1 MPDGDR
7 GFHLGRRIRAVW
19 LFLVCEW
26 GNRGTEEAFWE
37 RTKATQAV
45 SELSRLVPQLSGS
58 QAGWGM
64 TGAGAPGHWLRGGGH
79 RGDPWVSRRTGTA
92 WSKLPLPVGNEQ
104 PLGGGARR
112 GSSPPTPGLGGA
124 LRESRA
130 SLFRLPLGHLP
141 APEADTGVTRRTPS
155 PLCEVR
161 GFVPD
166 PSPGGTSALLLRVSA
181 LARSPALL
189 ASSLV
194 LGRALPAAFGAPSL
208 HPAFPSPR
216 AFARGPLPK
225 LLGRDTCPPT
235 GCRPTR
241 DGCPSGWR
249 CRGSG
254 RGGRR
259 TRRGREQRPE
269 PDPARERQEAERSIR
284 GGLRGAGCGE
294 AGRMG
299 QTLKERMKPNEA
311 GSTLSPKGWKPLEH
325 VLDGGGAQP

>member
-1 MPDGDR
+1 MRGQGLCPRSVPRGDLGPASQGQCPGEVACPA
-7 GFHLGRRIRAVW
+7 GFLPG
-19 LFLVCEW
+19 
-26 GNRGTEEAFWE
+26 
-37 RTKATQAV
+37 
-45 SELSRLVPQLSGS
+45 P
-58 QAGWGM
+58 
-64 TGAGAPGHWLRGGGH
+64 GAGAPRCLRCPEHG
-79 RGDPWVSRRTGTA
+79 
-92 WSKLPLPVGNEQ
+92 
-104 PLGGGARR
+104 RR
-112 GSSPPTPGLGGA
+112 GCCS
-124 LRESRA
+124 
-130 SLFRLPLGHLP
+130 
-141 APEADTGVTRRTPS
+141 
-155 PLCEVR
+155 
-161 GFVPD
+161 
-166 PSPGGTSALLLRVSA
+166 
-181 LARSPALL
+181 
-189 ASSLV
+189 
-194 LGRALPAAFGAPSL
+194 PSL

-216 AFARGPLPK
+216 AFARGFLPK

-311 GSTLSPKGWKPLEH
+311 GSTLSPKGRKPLEH
-325 VLDGGGAQP
+325 LLDGGGAQP

>member
-1 MPDGDR
+1 MPGGDR

-37 RTKATQAV
+37 RAKATQAV

-64 TGAGAPGHWLRGGGH
+64 TGAGAPGHWLHGGGH
-79 RGDPWVSRRTGTA
+79 RGDPWVSQRTGTA

-104 PLGGGARR
+104 LLGGGARR
-112 GSSPPTPGLGGA
+112 GSPPPTPGLGGA
-124 LRESRA
+124 LGESRA

-141 APEADTGVTRRTPS
+141 APEADARVTRRTPS

-194 LGRALPAAFGAPSL
+194 LGRALPAAFGARSTDGGAAAPPASTL
-208 HPAFPSPR
+208 HFPHPAPLQGVPSQSFSGETPVLR
-216 AFARGPLPK
+216 RDADRHGTGAPVGGDVVGQGAGAGGPGAGGSGSQSQTRPAKGRK
-225 LLGRDTCPPT
+225 L
-235 GCRPTR
+235 
-241 DGCPSGWR
+241 SE
-249 CRGSG
+249 CRG
-254 RGGRR
+254 RAAGRR
-259 TRRGREQRPE
+259 VGWGRR
-269 PDPARERQEAERSIR
+269 
-284 GGLRGAGCGE
+284 
-294 AGRMG
+294 
-299 QTLKERMKPNEA
+299 
-311 GSTLSPKGWKPLEH
+311 
-325 VLDGGGAQP
+325 